1 MPFNIHIKTKQ
12 LTPVL
17 IGIPSLLIGGTEI
30 QTLHLLR
37 ALTDLGYRV
46 FVACYFEWDSTIV
59 EQYRKAGAIVLLF
72 SPEAI
77 KKNNQPFKWQR
88 PTGWAQVYF
97 LWINFRKALLKYR
110 PEMVHVQY
118 LTPGALPVLLF
129 RLLGVRKLFA
139 TVHQSGTPH
148 GKIPHFLLKGSAAI
162 STRFTGISKQVLE
175 SWFGNKLPKN
185 VVLLYN
191 TIDDDKINCI
201 QHTMNVGELK
211 SSLSISGKKVI
222 GTVARLSQIKGIDL
236 LLDAFSLIYDKEPDA
251 ILVIV
256 GDGTKR
262 EELYEQA
269 CRLDINDRII
279 WAGVRSPDE
288 VITYMQM
295 FDICVCPSRY
305 EGFGLTALEALS
317 SSVPVVAFRVG
328 GLPEVVEDHV
338 NGMLVS
344 PENIAELACT
354 CVKLLGNESLRRQLA
369 KKGKIVVRRYGY
381 DAYKQA
387 VGKLYNLAP
396 MVESV
401 PILHQNTFI
410 AGVKDQT

>member
-1 MPFNIHIKTKQ
+1 MPFNTHIKIKQ

-46 FVACYFEWDSTIV
+46 IVACYFEWDVAIV
-59 EQYRKAGAIVLLF
+59 ERYRKAGAIVLLF
-72 SPEAI
+72 SPEAE
-77 KKNNQPFKWQR
+77 KKSNQPINWVR
-88 PTGWAQVYF
+88 PTSWTLVHF
-97 LWINFRKALLKYR
+97 LWINFRRTLVKYR
-110 PEMVHVQY
+110 PEVVHVQY

-148 GKIPHFLLKGSAAI
+148 GKIPHFLLKGSAVI
-162 STRFTGISKQVLE
+162 STRFTGISRQVLE

-185 VVLLYN
+185 VVLLFN
-191 TIDDDKINCI
+191 TIDDDKINYI
-201 QHTMNVGELK
+201 QHTTNVSELK
-211 SSLSISGKKVI
+211 SSFSISGKKVI
-222 GTVARLSQIKGIDL
+222 GAVARLSQIKGIDL
-236 LLDAFSLIYDKEPDA
+236 LLDAFSLICAKEPDVV
-251 ILVIV
+251 LVIV
-256 GDGTKR
+256 GDGARR
-262 EELYEQA
+262 EELYKQA
-269 CRLDINDRII
+269 LRLEIYDRII
-279 WAGVRSPDE
+279 WVGVRSPDE

-328 GLPEVVEDHV
+328 GLPEVIEDHV
-338 NGMLVS
+338 NGILVS
-344 PENIAELACT
+344 PENTAELACT

-369 KKGKIVVRRYGY
+369 QNGKIVVRRYGY

-387 VGKLYNLAP
+387 VGKLYNLAL

-401 PILHQNTFI
+401 PILRQNTFI
-410 AGVKDQT
+410 AGAKDQT